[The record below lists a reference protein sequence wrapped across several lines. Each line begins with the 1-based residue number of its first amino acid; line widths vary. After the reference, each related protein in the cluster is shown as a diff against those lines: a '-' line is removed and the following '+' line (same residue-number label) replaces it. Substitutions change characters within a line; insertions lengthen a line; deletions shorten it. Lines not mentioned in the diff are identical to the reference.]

1 MLVPALKQ
9 SGVDSVP
16 SCPKVAAGLVATE
29 SEPSFH
35 AVPVLD
41 IKMCTHLSFSLNSP
55 FTACQDRSQDT
66 ASSALITAWPHPH
79 NAFKEIRQ

>member
-16 SCPKVAAGLVATE
+16 SCPKVAGLVATE
-29 SEPSFH
+29 SEPSYH
-35 AVPVLD
+35 AVLD

-55 FTACQDRSQDT
+55 FTARQDT

-79 NAFKEIRQ
+79 NALKEIRQ

>member
-35 AVPVLD
+35 AVLD

-55 FTACQDRSQDT
+55 FTA
-66 ASSALITAWPHPH
+66 SSALIKAWPHPH
-79 NAFKEIRQ
+79 NALKEIRQ